1 MNLLNK
7 KTILLVEDEIVN
19 AMFAIKILQ
28 RFGFNTVSA
37 NSGKEAIELCKNIQ
51 KIDLILMD
59 IDLGLGMDGI
69 ETAEVI
75 LKNHDIPIVFLSC
88 HSEPEI
94 VEKTERITSYGYVVK
109 GSGATILQTSIK
121 MAFKLFE
128 AKTKLMLELKD
139 HKVTEENLRIHQFEL
154 HQQNQELRIKQV
166 EILSLQSKYH
176 SLYDLAPVSYISM
189 NEQGTILEANLTSA
203 KMLGVITPHLEGK
216 PLAVFILEEDK
227 DMFYLHCKK
236 LFSTGIPH
244 SFELSMIRN
253 DGTVFL
259 AHFAV
264 TAITE
269 KFQNPIS

>member
-109 GSGATILQTSIK
+109 GSGATILQT
-121 MAFKLFE
+121 
-128 AKTKLMLELKD
+128 
-139 HKVTEENLRIHQFEL
+139 
-154 HQQNQELRIKQV
+154 
-166 EILSLQSKYH
+166 
-176 SLYDLAPVSYISM
+176 
-189 NEQGTILEANLTSA
+189 
-203 KMLGVITPHLEGK
+203 
-216 PLAVFILEEDK
+216 
-227 DMFYLHCKK
+227 
-236 LFSTGIPH
+236 
-244 SFELSMIRN
+244 
-253 DGTVFL
+253 
-259 AHFAV
+259 
-264 TAITE
+264 
-269 KFQNPIS
+269 